1 MPKTLLGLELEGS
14 PMSVKSHFPVISI
27 DDVPA
32 SVPMNGSKK
41 HRPVVL
47 VVDDESAIAD
57 TLAEILTLSGYAAMP
72 VYDAEEAL
80 ETALLMPPEL
90 LITDVMLPGMSGIE
104 LAITMRRIFPDCK
117 VLLFSGQAATTDLLT
132 SAKRSGHEFTLLSK
146 PVYPTDLLRRVSESL
161 DTRRAHSEARM

>member
-1 MPKTLLGLELEGS
+1 M
-14 PMSVKSHFPVISI
+14 VIKSNFPIVPIE
-27 DDVPA
+27 DVPA
-32 SVPMNGSKK
+32 IIPQNAKK

-57 TLAEILTLSGYAAMP
+57 TLSEILTLSGYAAMP
-72 VYDAEEAL
+72 VYDGEEAL

-104 LAITMRRIFPDCK
+104 LAISIRRIFPDCK
-117 VLLFSGQAATTDLLT
+117 VLLFSGQAATTDLLA
-132 SAKRSGHEFTLLSK
+132 SAKRAGHEFTLLNK

-161 DTRRAHSEARM
+161 DTKNSHVGAHAS

>member
-1 MPKTLLGLELEGS
+1 MIPIEQ
-14 PMSVKSHFPVISI
+14 
-27 DDVPA
+27 VPTT
-32 SVPMNGSKK
+32 VSKNHSTK

-72 VYDAEEAL
+72 AYDAEEAL

-104 LAITMRRIFPDCK
+104 LAITMRRIFPDCR
-117 VLLFSGQAATTDLLT
+117 VLLFSGKAATTDLLT
-132 SAKRSGHEFTLLSK
+132 SANRAGHQFTLLSK
-146 PVYPTDLLRRVSESL
+146 PVHPTDLLKRVSESL
-161 DTRRAHSEARM
+161 ESRQTQLATGGF